1 MIKIWEDSM
10 QMDLKKIILPLFIL
24 IILTNI
30 TLLISQNLPSV
41 TIGIVKDGPWERYP
55 EVLTAFKREVLELT
69 RGEFDVRFPESKTLE
84 ANWTVTSVRQA
95 LNRLL
100 ADSEVDIIIAG
111 GVIASQEACRTK
123 ELPVPVIAPVVLDPK
138 LQGLPLKAGKSGR
151 KNLCYTHSPARLSR
165 EVQYFSEIIPF
176 KKLTL
181 LSSLHFSQAIPQFED
196 RLADFAKDLGIEI
209 YTIYVTTSA
218 DETLSQIPTDAE
230 AVFVGTLFQMPN
242 NEFITLAKGLIDKNL
257 PSFALWGKPDVE
269 RGILAGLLPDS
280 YLDRLARR
288 TALNIQRILLG
299 QDPGD
304 IPVAFAPKERLTVN
318 MTTARA
324 INVYPTWAVLTE
336 AELIDPI
343 REEDERILTL
353 ENAVLEALDANLDL
367 AASQRIIAA
376 GAQEVNI
383 ARSNLLPHID
393 LSALGLVIDKDRA
406 EASFGTQAERTI
418 SGSITASQLIYSEP
432 AWANLKIQKS
442 LQEIIVNENDELRLD
457 IIEEATTAYLNILRA
472 KTFEKIQR
480 DNLRLSREN
489 LELAEVRTNIGF
501 SGIAEVYRWESEIST
516 NRKNVIIANAQRN
529 LTEINMN
536 RILNRP
542 LEEGFATA
550 ETEITDEAVVLRV
563 GEVLKYMQN
572 PRDFKILRNFMVNE
586 GLSNSPEIKRIDA
599 AVAAQRR
606 LLSSTNNA
614 FWAPT
619 VVLQGEVTNR
629 FLRKGAGSN
638 GGIDFS
644 GIPNFSF
651 EFPQADDTDW
661 NIGLNL
667 SYSLFDG
674 ASKFAERSQA
684 LEELMQFQLERK
696 DVMNRIEQRVRSAFH
711 TAGASFAAIQQTRN
725 AAESAMKNLD
735 LVLESYSQGAVSIVD
750 LLDAQN
756 SAFITDLGASNAI
769 YDFLID
775 FTRVERA
782 IGKFDVL
789 RTAEERREFY
799 NRVKSFFDQND
810 VD

>member
-1 MIKIWEDSM
+1 M
-10 QMDLKKIILPLFIL
+10 QMNPKKIVLPLFIL
-24 IILTNI
+24 AILI
-30 TLLISQNLPSV
+30 KVSLLNSQNLRSV

-55 EVLTAFKREVLELT
+55 EVLSVLKQEVLELT

-100 ADSEVDIIIAG
+100 ADSEVDLVIAG
-111 GVIASQEACRTK
+111 GVISSQEAGRRQ
-123 ELPVPVIAPVVLDPK
+123 ELPVPVVAPVVLDPK
-138 LQGLPLKAGKSGR
+138 LQGLPFKQGKSGKR
-151 KNLCYTHSPARLSR
+151 NLCYTHSPARLTR
-165 EVQYFSEIIPF
+165 EIQYFSEIIPF

-196 RLADFAKDLGIEI
+196 RLANFAKDLGIEI
-209 YTIYVTTSA
+209 HTIYVTTSA
-218 DETLSQIPTDAE
+218 DETLSQIPDDAE
-230 AVFVGTLFQMPN
+230 AVFVGTLFQMPDD
-242 NEFITLAKGLIDKNL
+242 EFVALAKGLVDKKL
-257 PSFALWGKPDVE
+257 PSFALWGRLDVE

-299 QDPGD
+299 QNPGD
-304 IPVAFAPKERLTVN
+304 IPVAFAPKERLTIN

-324 INVYPTWAVLTE
+324 IKVYPSWAVLTE

-353 ENAVLEALDANLDL
+353 ENAVLEALDANLNL
-367 AASQRIIAA
+367 AASQRFVAA

-383 ARSNLLPHID
+383 GRSNLLPLID

-442 LQEIIVNENDELRLD
+442 LQEARVNENDELRLD

-501 SGIAEVYRWESEIST
+501 SGIAEVYRWESEIAT

-529 LTEINMN
+529 LTEIDMN

-550 ETEITDEAVVLRV
+550 EAEITDETVISRI
-563 GEVLKYMQN
+563 GELLQFMQN
-572 PRDFKILRNFMVNE
+572 PRDFKILRNFMVKE
-586 GLSNSPEIKRIDA
+586 GHANSPEIKRIEA
-599 AVAAQRR
+599 ATAAQRR
-606 LLSSTNNA
+606 LLSSANNA

-619 VVLQGEVTNR
+619 VALQGEVTHR
-629 FLRKGAGSN
+629 FLREGAGSN

-661 NIGLNL
+661 NIGINL
-667 SYSLFDG
+667 SYALFNG

-684 LEELMQFQLERK
+684 LEEVMQLQMERK

-711 TAGASFAAIQQTRN
+711 TAGASLAAIQQTRN
-725 AAESAMKNLD
+725 AAESAIKNLD
-735 LVLESYSQGAVSIVD
+735 LIKESYSQGAVSIVD

-756 SAFITDLGASNAI
+756 SAFIAELGASNAV
-769 YDFLID
+769 YNFLVD

-782 IGKFDVL
+782 IGKFNVL

-799 NRVKSFFDQND
+799 NRVKSYFDQND
-810 VD
+810 LD